1 MTRIAALSVGLILM
15 TGGGDLRAQAPTDP
29 NAILAAAREALGGAQ
44 RLSSVRSVVIAG
56 RMLQLRGNNLASI
69 EVEMSAEFPD
79 KFARTEELP
88 AQETGRTTTGFSG
101 NALIESPAPS
111 PRGGGPAPTAAQLDA
126 ARQGRVDGLKQDF
139 ARLMLGFF
147 ATSFDA
153 YPLTFTYVG
162 EAEADT
168 GRAAVLD
175 AKGPSGGPL
184 RLFISRTT
192 NLPLMITWDGPPA
205 RGQPT
210 PAPTQH
216 RLYFGDYRE
225 TGGIRVPFR
234 LRHAV
239 GAATLDETTL
249 DRVRINPKIDP
260 GTFEARR

>member
-1 MTRIAALSVGLILM
+1 MTRIAALSVGFAFLICSS
-15 TGGGDLRAQAPTDP
+15 TLRAQTAPTEP
-29 NAILAAAREALGGAQ
+29 TAILAAAREALGGEQ
-44 RLSSVRSVVIAG
+44 RLSSIRSLVVTG

-69 EVEMSAEFPD
+69 EVELSCEFPD
-79 KFARTEELP
+79 KFVRTEETP
-88 AQETGRTTTGFSG
+88 AQETGRITTGFSG
-101 NALIESPAPS
+101 NELIQAPAQAA
-111 PRGGGPAPTAAQLDA
+111 RGGGGAPASGQPDP

-147 ATSFDA
+147 ATSFA
-153 YPLTFTYVG
+153 GYPLTFTYVG

-175 AKGPSGGPL
+175 AKGPAGGPM
-184 RLFISRTT
+184 RLFISRATH
-192 NLPLMITWDGPPA
+192 LPLMITWDGPPA
-205 RGQPT
+205 RGQ

-225 TGGIRVPFR
+225 TGGIRLPFR

-249 DRVRINPKIDP
+249 DRVRLNPKIDP
-260 GTFEARR
+260 ATFEARR